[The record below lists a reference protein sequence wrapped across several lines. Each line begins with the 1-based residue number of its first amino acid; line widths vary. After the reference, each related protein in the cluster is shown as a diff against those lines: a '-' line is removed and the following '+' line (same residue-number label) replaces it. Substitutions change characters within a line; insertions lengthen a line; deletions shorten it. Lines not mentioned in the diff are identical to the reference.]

1 MVAWE
6 RGQPRH
12 ADLCRESQRGMGEA
26 LQLGQQACRSKQ
38 RGVRTIEGS
47 AVMVRAIDSIHSDL
61 EFATVSPEFYGF
73 GLRKPYLSI
82 QS

>member
-1 MVAWE
+1 
-6 RGQPRH
+6 
-12 ADLCRESQRGMGEA
+12 MGEA
-26 LQLGQQACRSKQ
+26 LRLGQQACRSRQ
-38 RGVRTIEGS
+38 RGLKGVRTIGGS

-61 EFATVSPEFYGF
+61 KFATVSPEFDGF